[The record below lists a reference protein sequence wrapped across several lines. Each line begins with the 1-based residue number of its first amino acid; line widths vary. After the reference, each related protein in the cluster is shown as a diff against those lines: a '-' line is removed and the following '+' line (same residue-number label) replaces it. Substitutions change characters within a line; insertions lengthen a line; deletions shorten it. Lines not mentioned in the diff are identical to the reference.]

1 MNSARAAKFANVS
14 KVLKITGAAGSGW
27 MAYQGIQNYKDGDA
41 AFWDYSDIGIG
52 LVGLGSG
59 AFSVAGYSIP
69 VVGQGVAAYSWFRL
83 WFELGAQ
90 YGPSTWY
97 GKDDNHWFY

>member
-1 MNSARAAKFANVS
+1 MHWGYLFYFSN
-14 KVLKITGAAGSGW
+14 
-27 MAYQGIQNYKDGDA
+27 NY
-41 AFWDYSDIGIG
+41 
-52 LVGLGSG
+52 
-59 AFSVAGYSIP
+59 GYSEIIGYQIYCTRLRIVGSVYGLNWALNMDP
-69 VVGQGVAAYSWFRL
+69 IVGQGVAAYSWFRL